1 MVSACHFWEGTCV
14 MDIPREYYRNRT
26 AHQLLISD
34 ENNGILSCG
43 FLVKSVAKHRE
54 IDLRFFHYGA
64 FLLLDGSGEYTDEL
78 GNCFHLYPGACV
90 QRLPGVRHTVTANST
105 GDWLEF
111 FVCFGESTYRTL
123 LALNLLSD
131 TPVLYPGL
139 SNDLLQKC
147 LSLLKHFEA
156 AQNTDIRSLYF
167 LIQNFAT
174 EICFLDKRRLLN
186 KHAQQHMEL
195 ASRYLC
201 DISHLRTPME
211 VAEMVNI
218 PYENFRKKFKT
229 YYGLSP
235 AAFQMR
241 FRMNQ
246 AKKYLMETHGKI
258 REIGELCG
266 FADAF
271 CFSKAFKKQCGIS
284 PQEYRRLYALAS
296 SDSLPE
302 QE

>member
-1 MVSACHFWEGTCV
+1 
-14 MDIPREYYRNRT
+14 MDILREHYRNRT
-26 AHQLLISD
+26 AHHMLTSD
-34 ENNGILSCG
+34 ETNGILSCG
-43 FLVKSVAKHRE
+43 FLVKSAEKHCE
-54 IDLRFFHYGA
+54 TDLLYSSYGA
-64 FLLLDGSGEYTDEL
+64 FLLLDGTGEYTDEL
-78 GNCFHLYPGACV
+78 GNHFHLRPGAWV
-90 QRLPGVRHTVTANST
+90 QRLPNVKHTITIDNT

-139 SNDLLQKC
+139 SHDLLQKC
-147 LSLLKHFEA
+147 LSLLKYFEA
-156 AQNTDIRSLYF
+156 AQNTDILPLYF

-174 EICFLDKRRLLN
+174 EIYFLDKRKSLSERN
-186 KHAQQHMEL
+186 QQHMEL

-201 DISHLRTPME
+201 DISNLYTPAE

-235 AAFQMR
+235 SAFQMR
-241 FRMNQ
+241 FRINY
-246 AKKYLMETHGKI
+246 AKKCLLETHQRI
-258 REIGELCG
+258 NEIGEICG

-284 PQEYRRLYALAS
+284 PQEFRKLYAFTAS
-296 SDSLPE
+296 NFLTE
-302 QE
+302 

>member
-1 MVSACHFWEGTCV
+1 
-14 MDIPREYYRNRT
+14 MDISREYYRNRT
-26 AHQLLISD
+26 VHQLLISD
-34 ENNGILSCG
+34 ESNGILSCG
-43 FLVKSVAKHRE
+43 FLVKSAAKHRE
-54 IDLRFFHYGA
+54 IDLSFSHYGA
-64 FLLLDGSGEYTDEL
+64 FLLLDGSGEYTDEF
-78 GNCFHLYPGACV
+78 GNHFHLCPGACV
-90 QRLPGVRHTVTANST
+90 QRLPGVKHTITMDST

-139 SNDLLQKC
+139 SHELLQKC
-147 LSLLKHFEA
+147 LSLLKYFEA
-156 AQNTDIRSLYF
+156 AQNTDILSLYF

-174 EICFLDKRRLLN
+174 EIYFMDKRRHLS
-186 KHAQQHMEL
+186 KHNQQYMEL

-201 DISHLRTPME
+201 DISHLHTPAE
-211 VAEMVNI
+211 VSQMVNI

-241 FRMNQ
+241 FRINH
-246 AKKYLMETHGKI
+246 AKKCLLETHKKVG
-258 REIGELCG
+258 EIGEICG

-284 PQEYRRLYALAS
+284 PQEFRKLYAFANPGFI
-296 SDSLPE
+296 PE
-302 QE
+302 